1 MANYMVSNLPVFG
14 FVTSWCSNLEPA
26 SIAGRYLDL
35 FALLHSDFVMLEKKT
50 QLNKNKKEKWRNNK

>member
-1 MANYMVSNLPVFG
+1 MVSNLPVFG

-35 FALLHSDFVMLEKKT
+35 FALLHSDFVMLEKKNT
-50 QLNKNKKEKWRNNK
+50 TKQK

>member
-35 FALLHSDFVMLEKKT
+35 FALLHSDFVMLEKNTTK
-50 QLNKNKKEKWRNNK
+50 QKQKGEMEK

>member
-35 FALLHSDFVMLEKKT
+35 FALLHSDFVMLEKKNT
-50 QLNKNKKEKWRNNK
+50 TKQKQKGEMEK